1 MKMLKMKPIT
11 INTFLIFVTC
21 FFCMF
26 INDALCREKKTF
38 SLTEVRDYAVKNSTK
53 TKNARLDV
61 AIAKKKIRETTALG
75 LPQVNASVSY
85 QDMVQLPTTLIPAQ
99 IFDPDAE
106 EGTFLE
112 MQFGTQHNVSLEVSA
127 SQLIFQGSYIVA
139 LQASQIFLRLSQESL
154 IKSEIEVKETV
165 TKTYYLVL
173 LAENTK
179 KNLESNLE
187 NLKKILFETGEL
199 FKAGFAEDT
208 DVDQVQL
215 TITDLTNSI
224 KSVNRQISIT
234 RKLLKFQMG
243 INLEEK
249 IELSEN
255 LENILN
261 KINSADILAE
271 EFNIINHI
279 DYRILETREKS
290 LFFLLKKEKSEFL
303 PTLSAFIT
311 YQGNAM
317 RNEFNFFKKT
327 GDKWFPAT
335 IIGINIAV
343 PIFSSGSRAA
353 KIRQAKLELKKAKN
367 DKKNVKKG
375 LKLDLLQARYDFSSA
390 LEKSGNT
397 EKNVL
402 LAKKIYAK
410 TLVKYRQGISSSLE
424 LTQTHNQ
431 YLQSQ
436 AKHTNAVVE
445 LLNSKVKL
453 DKALNKL

>member
-1 MKMLKMKPIT
+1 
-11 INTFLIFVTC
+11 
-21 FFCMF
+21 
-26 INDALCREKKTF
+26 
-38 SLTEVRDYAVKNSTK
+38 
-53 TKNARLDV
+53 
-61 AIAKKKIRETTALG
+61 
-75 LPQVNASVSY
+75 
-85 QDMVQLPTTLIPAQ
+85 
-99 IFDPDAE
+99 
-106 EGTFLE
+106 
-112 MQFGTQHNVSLEVSA
+112 
-127 SQLIFQGSYIVA
+127 
-139 LQASQIFLRLSQESL
+139 L

-224 KSVNRQISIT
+224 KSVNRQISVT

-243 INLEEK
+243 INLDEK

-353 KIRQAKLELKKAKN
+353 KIRQAKLELIKAKN